1 MPSFTTGAA
10 DVLAHV
16 LTWLF
21 VFTVPWQNV
30 VYIPGLGT
38 ISKILGVAAIGAT
51 LMHVVLRGRVRP
63 LTPFHWMAIAYLMW
77 VFLSAFWAIA
87 KPESVL
93 SDLLTYSQII
103 IMMWVIWEAGPTPA
117 RFTSLLQAYVLGAYV
132 AGFDT
137 IQNYL
142 SGAAIREDAARFSA
156 SGFDPNDLGMMLA
169 LAMPM
174 AWYVA
179 STARSGLQRWINR
192 AYFVVGILAIL
203 LTSSRGALLAAGVA
217 MLVIPWTLTRIRRGM
232 RLAVVVIGIGA
243 AIASVKL
250 VPEKSFERLAT
261 TREEISGGTL
271 NSRLRIWQE
280 GVALIPNRPL
290 HGYGPAGWYPAAGQ
304 RIGNVAPHNTYLAI
318 VVEEGLIGLF
328 IYLMLF
334 FLIFKRLLAL
344 PTFERRAGLIQLAT
358 LMMAILPL
366 HWHQNK
372 VSWLMLA
379 LLAVW
384 ADVLRP
390 PPVAV
395 TPARPVSFR
404 RPVRT
409 APLTHP

>member
-1 MPSFTTGAA
+1 
-10 DVLAHV
+10 VIAHV

-38 ISKILGVAAIGAT
+38 ISKIVGVAAIGAT
-51 LMHVVLRGRVRP
+51 LIHILLRGRVRP

-77 VFLSAFWAIA
+77 VYMSAFWAISKA
-87 KPESVL
+87 ESVL
-93 SDLLTYSQII
+93 SDLVTYTQVI

-117 RFTSLLQAYVLGAYV
+117 RFTRLLQAYILGAYV
-132 AGFDT
+132 AAGDT

-142 SGAAIREDAARFSA
+142 MGAAVREDASRFAA
-156 SGFDPNDLGMMLA
+156 SGFDPNDLGMLLA
-169 LAMPM
+169 LALPM
-174 AWYVA
+174 AWYIA
-179 STARSGLQRWINR
+179 STARGGFQRWLNR
-192 AYFVVGILAIL
+192 VYFVVGTLAIL
-203 LTSSRGALLAAGVA
+203 LTSSRGALLAAGVG
-217 MLVIPWTLTRIRRGM
+217 MLVIPWTLTRVSRGM
-232 RLAVVVIGIGA
+232 RVAVVVLGLGA
-243 AIASVKL
+243 ALASVKL

-261 TREEISGGTL
+261 TGSEISTGTL

-290 HGYGPAGWYPAAGQ
+290 RGYGPAGWYPAVGQ

-318 VVEEGLIGLF
+318 AVEEGLIGLF

-344 PTFERRAGLIQLAT
+344 ETFERRAGLIQLAT
-358 LMMAILPL
+358 LMLAIFPL

-372 VSWLMLA
+372 ASWLMLA

-390 PPVAV
+390 ARSVESHVAPSPPRRSVRGTPLVA
-395 TPARPVSFR
+395 R
-404 RPVRT
+404 
-409 APLTHP
+409 